1 MKRDFETMY
10 GKFQQL
16 GEQTRSL
23 QKDMKRSP
31 SADLAIKL
39 AVEVSLDLPSN
50 PLSIQDF
57 LNVVAILDMV
67 MTWMDPFSQGKLN
80 QIQKTMIDP

>member
-16 GEQTRSL
+16 GEQTRRL

-31 SADLAIKL
+31 SADLAIKW
-39 AVEVSLDLPSN
+39 AVEVSLDLLSN
-50 PLSIQDF
+50 PLS
-57 LNVVAILDMV
+57 
-67 MTWMDPFSQGKLN
+67 S
-80 QIQKTMIDP
+80 KTRTF